1 MNNKMQH
8 RKHQFSATTL
18 NYVKDVVLLENTK
31 SQKDDVM
38 LTITVDREAK
48 EAAERVCKELG
59 LTLND
64 AINLFL
70 KQVIIQRS
78 ITFPIT
84 LDRYEKQ

>member
-1 MNNKMQH
+1 M
-8 RKHQFSATTL
+8 
-18 NYVKDVVLLENTK
+18 ENTK
-31 SQKDDVM
+31 SQKNDVM

-78 ITFPIT
+78 IPFPIT